1 LFKAFVYFILGVI
14 LISVLASLFGLGVV
28 TTGLLPLRRFILED
42 GIQNV
47 YVWGALL
54 LFIWVPVI
62 GIVTAIIR
70 KIAGIKKANV
80 WVRTSL
86 WALWILGL
94 VSFIFT
100 ITTVS
105 GNFSKHN
112 IPVEENIQLSNAKLD
127 YLELT
132 AKPKMK
138 YYENRWFKIAP
149 FSFYE
154 EDTVYVRNL
163 RIRIVQSKTDSFE
176 VKIVKLSDGR
186 TLEQANALAQ
196 KINFSLTQ
204 QDSTLYLDRGI
215 AINKQDKFRNQ
226 HVIMTIAVPIG
237 KRIKISNKGWSEVN
251 VRVNSHGLHSETINI
266 GTNDWG
272 NDWENQF
279 DDESFDFQRGIE
291 YKMTSAG
298 LEKTARDQNL
308 EEDNSN
314 LNSDDPDDMEQRL
327 NELKRERQHLE
338 QGLEK
343 TRAEKLRELE
353 KIDRALEKKAQEKK
367 DKKAENV
374 SISPVA
380 TVTQV
385 ANKLGD
391 LQWVVD
397 RFTY

>member
-1 LFKAFVYFILGVI
+1 
-14 LISVLASLFGLGVV
+14 
-28 TTGLLPLRRFILED
+28 LRRFILED

-80 WVRTSL
+80 WIRTSL
-86 WALWILGL
+86 WSLWILGL

-112 IPVEENIQLSNAKLD
+112 NPEEENIKLTNAKLD

-132 AKPKMK
+132 AKPKLK

-149 FSFYE
+149 FSLYE

-176 VKIVKLSDGR
+176 VKIVKLSDGP
-186 TLEQANALAQ
+186 TLAQANALAQ

-251 VRVNSHGLHSETINI
+251 VRVNSHGLHSETISI
-266 GTNDWG
+266 GTDYMRNDW
-272 NDWENQF
+272 DEQL
-279 DDESFDFQRGIE
+279 DDESFDFERGVE

-298 LEKTARDQNL
+298 LEKTGRDQSIDH
-308 EEDNSN
+308 EDSN
-314 LNSDDPDDMEQRL
+314 LDSDDSEDIEQRL
-327 NELKRERQHLE
+327 KDLKRERQHLE

-367 DKKAENV
+367 DKKSDNA
-374 SISPVA
+374 SISSVA
-380 TVTQV
+380 SITQV
-385 ANKLGD
+385 ANKIGD